1 MTERQQA
8 IIEDYLEKIE
18 SERDELKRRIDEIS
32 RGYDTDGF
40 PYTREQ
46 LIKIAK
52 FGIL

>member
-1 MTERQQA
+1 MNERQQS
-8 IIEDYLEKIE
+8 IIEDYLKKVE
-18 SERDELKRRIDEIS
+18 SERDELKHRIDEIS

-52 FGIL
+52 FGLL